1 MSEEHLSMSPL
12 NRIIYQTEQTVTC
25 SSLTG
30 QSKVRRKQ
38 NMNTS
43 QTFHNELR

>member
-12 NRIIYQTEQTVTC
+12 NRIIYQTGQTVTG

-30 QSKVRRKQ
+30 RSKVRRKQ

-43 QTFHNELR
+43 